1 MIATPIGNLE
11 DMTIRGI
18 RLLREVDVIACE
30 DTRHT
35 QRLLDH
41 FEITTPSVSY
51 HEHNETSRAN
61 QLVERILGGQSV
73 AVVSDAGTPL
83 ISDPGYRVVQA
94 ALEAGITIVPIPG
107 ASAVLTA
114 LAGSGLATDAF
125 CYAGF
130 LPPKQG
136 QRRKTLELWGAVQ
149 ATLVFYEAPHR
160 ILESLDDIAAVLGDR
175 SIVVAR
181 ELTKLHE
188 EFLRGRVSEVKA
200 TLSQRAV
207 QKAVITLLISREK
220 AATGLVVPVKEAV
233 RRLISSGVD
242 RMNAIKQVAKERGL
256 AKREVYDE
264 LER

>member
-11 DMTIRGI
+11 DMTIRGL

-41 FEITTPSVSY
+41 FAITTPCVSY
-51 HEHNETSRAN
+51 HEHNEAARAE
-61 QLVERILGGQSV
+61 QLVERIVGGQSV

-94 ALEAGITIVPIPG
+94 AIEAGVTVIPVPG
-107 ASAVLTA
+107 ASAVLAA

-136 QRRKTLELWGAVQ
+136 QRRRALEAWGAVE
-149 ATLVFYEAPHR
+149 ATLIFYEAPHR
-160 ILESLDDIAAVLGDR
+160 ILEALADVAFVLGDR
-175 SIVVAR
+175 QIVLAR

-188 EFLRGRVSEVKA
+188 EFLRGRVSEVLT
-200 TLSQRAV
+200 TLSHRAV
-207 QKAVITLLISREK
+207 QKGEMTLLISREK
-220 AATGLVVPVKEAV
+220 AAAAEELPLAEAV
-233 RRLISSGVD
+233 RRLVSGGMD
-242 RMNAIKQVAKERGL
+242 RMEAIKKVAKDRGL
-256 AKREVYDE
+256 AKREVYAS